1 MAGQEMFSA
10 RKGKKCVIYIRVS
23 SERQVQ
29 GYSLEGQKRYLKE
42 WAEFEGM
49 TVSEI
54 YVEPGKSG
62 KSITG
67 REVFQRMLDDIST
80 GLVDTDYVVVFKL
93 SRFGRNAKD
102 ILNSLTYIQRY
113 GVNLI
118 CKEDGLDSSTSMGK
132 MMITILG
139 AVAEM
144 ERENILVQ
152 TMLGREE
159 KAKQG
164 GWNGGFAPY
173 GYELEDGKLHIKE
186 DEAPIVELIFDKFV
200 NDGMGYSTIAG
211 YLNRQG
217 VPKLPSKNSHG
228 RQFVDWSVHH
238 IKRMLDNP
246 VYTGRVAFG
255 RTKMEQVKGSE
266 SDYKRVKS
274 DDFILSDEVVHEP
287 IISDELFEKAQI
299 KRKET
304 ASTGKPSFG
313 RSSKHLL
320 SGILKC
326 PMCGSSMY
334 SDTSAWTNKDGTRR
348 YKWKYQCGHYAKSKF
363 GQCKKNAISAEW
375 IEAEVI
381 EYTKLLVR
389 NQQFAEDIQSQIG
402 QKVDVSEIDIEIQ
415 NYRKKL
421 TRLERSKSNLEQDI
435 DSIYDDDKNAERK
448 RRDMNNRLNK
458 IYEEI
463 YSIEDMITDCEM
475 RKAAAE
481 QNTLTKDNVY
491 KMLLVFDKLFDKM
504 NDADKRKLVESLIS
518 EVHLHPKETWGEN
531 KNPIK
536 EIKYTF
542 SVSDEVMKS
551 LRENVA
557 SVETVVLLSQQKP
570 DDVIEVE
577 IELDELDLTSAESK
591 ATYKEIQEYV
601 LKKHGL
607 KVSNLYISQVKRKC
621 GIEVGVN
628 FNLSKSNDAKQ
639 PQCPKEKEE
648 AIIEAL
654 KAFNMI

>member
-1 MAGQEMFSA
+1 MEEMYSS

-67 REVFQRMLDDIST
+67 REVFQKMLNDIST
-80 GLVDTDYVVVFKL
+80 GQVEVDYVVVFKL

-102 ILNSLTYIQRY
+102 ILNSLTYIKRY

-144 ERENILVQ
+144 ERENILAQ

-173 GYELEDGKLHIKE
+173 GYELIDGKLHIKE

-200 NDGMGYSTIAG
+200 NGGMGYSTIAG

-217 VPKLPSKNSHG
+217 ILKPPSRNSHG
-228 RQFVDWSVHH
+228 RKFVDWSVHH

-246 VYTGRVAFG
+246 VYTGRIAFG
-255 RTKMEQVKGSE
+255 RTKMERIDGTE
-266 SDYKRVKS
+266 NEYRRVKS
-274 DDFILSDEVVHEP
+274 DDYILSDEVVHEP
-287 IISDELFEKAQI
+287 IISDELFEAARR
-299 KRKET
+299 KRQEAT
-304 ASTGKPSFG
+304 TTGNPKIG
-313 RSSKHLL
+313 RGTKHLL

-334 SDTSAWTNKDGTRR
+334 ADIVKWTNKDGQVMR
-348 YKWKYQCGHYAKSKF
+348 KIKYQCGHYAKSKF
-363 GQCKKNAISAEW
+363 GQCQKNTIPAEW
-375 IEAEVI
+375 VEAEVI

-389 NQQFAEDIQSQIG
+389 NKQFTEDIKNQIG
-402 QKVDVSEIDIEIQ
+402 HKTDVSEIDAELD
-415 NYRKKL
+415 NYHKLIKKL
-421 TRLERSKSNLEQDI
+421 EKSKSNLEKDI
-435 DSIYDDDKNAERK
+435 DAIYDDDKHAERK
-448 RRDMNNRLNK
+448 RQDMNNRLNK

-463 YSIEDMITDCEM
+463 YNIEDMIIDCE
-475 RKAAAE
+475 KKKEASK
-481 QNTLTKDNVY
+481 QDVLTKENVF
-491 KMLLVFDKLFDKM
+491 KMLLVFDKIFDKM
-504 NDADKRKLVESLIS
+504 NDADKRKLLESMIA
-518 EVHLHPKETWGEN
+518 EVHLHPKDTWQEG

-536 EIKYTF
+536 EIKYAF
-542 SVSDEVMKS
+542 PVSQEVMEA

-557 SVETVVLLSQQKP
+557 HVESVVLLSQQKA
-570 DDVIEVE
+570 DDYLEVE
-577 IELDELDLTSAESK
+577 IDLDELDATSAETK
-591 ATYKEIQEYV
+591 ATYEEIKKYV
-601 LKKHGL
+601 AEHNDGM
-607 KVSNLYISQVKRKC
+607 KVSNLYIAQVKKKC
-621 GIEVGVN
+621 GIELGQN
-628 FNLSKSNDAKQ
+628 FNLPKSENAKQ
-639 PQCPKEKEE
+639 PQCPKEKED
-648 AIIEAL
+648 AIVEAL
-654 KAFNMI
+654 KAFQMI

>member
-1 MAGQEMFSA
+1 MVGQEMFSA

-62 KSITG
+62 KNITG
-67 REVFQRMLDDIST
+67 REVFQKMLDDIST

-144 ERENILVQ
+144 ERENIIIQ

-164 GWNGGFAPY
+164 GWNGGFSPY
-173 GYELEDGKLHIKE
+173 GYELINGKLYIKE
-186 DEAPIVELIFDKFV
+186 DEASIVELIFDKFV
-200 NDGMGYSTIAG
+200 NEGMGYSTLAG

-217 VPKLPSKNSHG
+217 IPKLPSRNSHG

-255 RTKMEQVKGSE
+255 RTRMEKIKGSE
-266 SDYKRVKS
+266 NEYKRVKS
-274 DDFILSDEVVHEP
+274 EDFILSDEVVHEP
-287 IISDELFEKAQI
+287 IISDEMFEKAQI
-299 KRKET
+299 KRKGT
-304 ASTGKPSFG
+304 ATTGKPTIG
-313 RSSKHLL
+313 RNSKHML

-334 SDTSAWTNKDGTRR
+334 SDASAWTNKDGTRR

-363 GQCKKNAISAEW
+363 GQCKKNAIDANW
-375 IEAEVI
+375 IESEVI
-381 EYTKLLVR
+381 EYTKLLVS
-389 NQQFAEDIQSQIG
+389 NQHFADDIQCLIG
-402 QKVDVSEIDIEIQ
+402 QKVDVSEIDIEIN
-415 NYRKKL
+415 NYEKQLIKL
-421 TRLERSKSNLEQDI
+421 KRSKSNLEKDI
-435 DSIYDDDKNAERK
+435 DDIYDNDKNAERK
-448 RRDMNNRLNK
+448 RKDMNNRLDK
-458 IYEEI
+458 LYEEI
-463 YSIEDMITDCEM
+463 YKIEDMITDCEK
-475 RKAAAE
+475 RKTAAE
-481 QNTLTKDNVY
+481 QNILTKDNVY
-491 KMLLVFDKLFDKM
+491 KILLVFDKLFDKM
-504 NDADKRKLVESLIS
+504 NDEDKRKLVESLIS
-518 EVHLHPKETWGEN
+518 EVHLHPKETWAEG

-536 EIKYTF
+536 EIKYAF

-551 LRENVA
+551 LRENMS
-557 SVETVVLLSQQKP
+557 SVETVVLLSQQ
-570 DDVIEVE
+570 DVDRYVKIDYEPE
-577 IELDELDLTSAESK
+577 NADL
-591 ATYKEIQEYV
+591 
-601 LKKHGL
+601 
-607 KVSNLYISQVKRKC
+607 
-621 GIEVGVN
+621 
-628 FNLSKSNDAKQ
+628 
-639 PQCPKEKEE
+639 
-648 AIIEAL
+648 
-654 KAFNMI
+654 

>member
-1 MAGQEMFSA
+1 MEEMYSS

-62 KSITG
+62 KSISG
-67 REVFQRMLDDIST
+67 REVFQKMLNDIST
-80 GLVDTDYVVVFKL
+80 GQVETDYVVVFKL

-144 ERENILVQ
+144 ERENIIIQ

-173 GYELEDGKLHIKE
+173 GYELIDGKFYIKE

-200 NDGMGYSTIAG
+200 NGGLGYSTIAG

-217 VPKLPSKNSHG
+217 VPKLPSKNSHD
-228 RQFVDWSVHH
+228 RQFIDWSVHH

-255 RTKMEQVKGSE
+255 RTKMERVKGSE
-266 SDYKRVKS
+266 NEYRRVKS

-334 SDTSAWTNKDGTRR
+334 SDASAWTNKDGTRR

-421 TRLERSKSNLEQDI
+421 TKLERSKSNLEQDI

-463 YSIEDMITDCEM
+463 YSIEDQITDCEM
-475 RKAAAE
+475 RKASAE

-491 KMLLVFDKLFDKM
+491 KMLLVFDKIFDKM
-504 NDADKRKLVESLIS
+504 NDADKRKLIESMIL
-518 EVHLHPKETWGEN
+518 EVQLHPKETWEEG

-536 EIKYTF
+536 EIKYAF
-542 SVSDEVMKS
+542 PVSDEVMDA

-557 SVETVVLLSQQKP
+557 SVETVCLL
-570 DDVIEVE
+570 
-577 IELDELDLTSAESK
+577 T
-591 ATYKEIQEYV
+591 
-601 LKKHGL
+601 LK
-607 KVSNLYISQVKRKC
+607 NQ
-621 GIEVGVN
+621 
-628 FNLSKSNDAKQ
+628 
-639 PQCPKEKEE
+639 
-648 AIIEAL
+648 
-654 KAFNMI
+654 

>member
-1 MAGQEMFSA
+1 MEDTYST

-23 SERQVQ
+23 SKRQVQ
-29 GYSLEGQKRYLKE
+29 GYSLEGQKRFLKE

-67 REVFQRMLDDIST
+67 REVFQKMLNEISS
-80 GLVDTDYVVVFKL
+80 GSVETDYVLVFKL

-144 ERENILVQ
+144 ERENILAQ

-173 GYELEDGKLHIKE
+173 GYELADGKLNIKE
-186 DEAPIVELIFDKFV
+186 DEADVVKLVFDQFV
-200 NDGMGYSTIAG
+200 NGGMGYSTIAG

-217 VPKLPSKNSHG
+217 IPRLPSRNSHG
-228 RQFVDWSVHH
+228 RKFVDWSVHQ

-246 VYTGRVAFG
+246 VYTGRIAFG
-255 RTKMEQVKGSE
+255 RTKMERIDGTE
-266 SDYKRVKS
+266 NEYRRVKS
-274 DDFILSDEVVHEP
+274 DDYIMSDEVVHEP
-287 IISDELFEKAQI
+287 IISDELFEAARR
-299 KRKET
+299 KRQET
-304 ASTGKPSFG
+304 TTTGNPRVG
-313 RSSKHLL
+313 RYAKHLL

-334 SDTSAWTNKDGTRR
+334 ADIVQWKNKDGKVMR
-348 YKWKYQCGHYAKSKF
+348 KIKYQCGHYAKSKF
-363 GQCKKNAISAEW
+363 GQCQKNTIPAEW

-389 NQQFAEDIQSQIG
+389 NKQFAEDIQG
-402 QKVDVSEIDIEIQ
+402 QLGHKTDVSEIDKELD
-415 NYRKKL
+415 NYHKMIKKL
-421 TRLERSKSNLEQDI
+421 EKSKSNLESDI
-435 DSIYDDDKNAERK
+435 DAIYDDDKYAERK
-448 RRDMNNRLNK
+448 RQDMNNRLNK

-463 YSIEDMITDCEM
+463 YAVEDMITDSE
-475 RKAAAE
+475 KKKEAA
-481 QNTLTKDNVY
+481 QQDVLTKENVF
-491 KMLLVFDKLFDKM
+491 KMLLVFDKIFDKM
-504 NDADKRKLVESLIS
+504 NDVDKRKLIESMIA
-518 EVHLHPKETWGEN
+518 EVHLHPKETWEEG

-536 EIKYTF
+536 EIKYAF
-542 SVSDEVMKS
+542 PVSKEVMDA

-557 SVETVVLLSQQKP
+557 SVETVCLLSKLHEAKHH
-570 DDVIEVE
+570 VNVR
-577 IELDELDLTSAESK
+577 LDMDEMDLTAAE
-591 ATYKEIQEYV
+591 
-601 LKKHGL
+601 
-607 KVSNLYISQVKRKC
+607 RR
-621 GIEVGVN
+621 
-628 FNLSKSNDAKQ
+628 
-639 PQCPKEKEE
+639 
-648 AIIEAL
+648 
-654 KAFNMI
+654 

>member
-1 MAGQEMFSA
+1 MEEMYSS

-67 REVFQRMLDDIST
+67 REVFQKMLNDIST
-80 GLVDTDYVVVFKL
+80 GQVEVDYVVVFKL

-102 ILNSLTYIQRY
+102 ILNSLTYIKRY

-144 ERENILVQ
+144 ERENILAQ

-173 GYELEDGKLHIKE
+173 GYELIDGKLHIKE

-200 NDGMGYSTIAG
+200 NGGMGYSTIAG

-217 VPKLPSKNSHG
+217 IPKPPSRNSHG
-228 RQFVDWSVHH
+228 RKFVDWSVHH

-246 VYTGRVAFG
+246 VYTGRIAFG
-255 RTKMEQVKGSE
+255 RTKMERIDGTE
-266 SDYKRVKS
+266 NEYRRVKA
-274 DDFILSDEVVHEP
+274 DDYILSDEVVHEP
-287 IISDELFEKAQI
+287 IISDELFEAARR
-299 KRKET
+299 KRQEAT
-304 ASTGKPSFG
+304 TTGNPKIG
-313 RSSKHLL
+313 RGTKHLL

-334 SDTSAWTNKDGTRR
+334 ADIVKWTNKDGQVMR
-348 YKWKYQCGHYAKSKF
+348 KIKYQCGHYAKSKF
-363 GQCKKNAISAEW
+363 GQCQKNTIPAEW
-375 IEAEVI
+375 VEAEVI

-389 NQQFAEDIQSQIG
+389 NKQFTEDIKNQIG
-402 QKVDVSEIDIEIQ
+402 HKTDVSEIDAELD
-415 NYRKKL
+415 NYHKLIKKL
-421 TRLERSKSNLEQDI
+421 EKSKSNLEKDI
-435 DSIYDDDKNAERK
+435 DAIYDDDKHAERK
-448 RRDMNNRLNK
+448 RQDMNNRLNK

-463 YSIEDMITDCEM
+463 YNIEDMIIDCE
-475 RKAAAE
+475 KKKEAAK
-481 QNTLTKDNVY
+481 QDVLTKENVF
-491 KMLLVFDKLFDKM
+491 KMLLVFDKIFDKM
-504 NDADKRKLVESLIS
+504 NDADKRKLLESMIA
-518 EVHLHPKETWGEN
+518 EVHLHPKDTWQEG

-536 EIKYTF
+536 EIKYAF
-542 SVSDEVMKS
+542 PVSQEVMEA

-557 SVETVVLLSQQKP
+557 SVESVVLLSQQKA
-570 DDVIEVE
+570 DDYLEVE
-577 IELDELDLTSAESK
+577 IDLDELDATSAETK
-591 ATYKEIQEYV
+591 ATYEEIKKYV
-601 LKKHGL
+601 AEHNDGM
-607 KVSNLYISQVKRKC
+607 KVSNLYIAQVKKKC
-621 GIEVGVN
+621 GIELGQN
-628 FNLSKSNDAKQ
+628 FNLPKSENAKQ
-639 PQCPKEKEE
+639 PQCPKEKED
-648 AIIEAL
+648 AIVEAL
-654 KAFNMI
+654 KAFQMI

>member
-1 MAGQEMFSA
+1 MQEMFSA

-23 SERQVQ
+23 SERQIQ

-67 REVFQRMLDDIST
+67 REVFQNMLDDIST
-80 GLVDTDYVVVFKL
+80 GRVDTDYVVVFKL

-144 ERENILVQ
+144 ERENIIIQ

-173 GYELEDGKLHIKE
+173 GYELVDGKLQIKD
-186 DEAPIVELIFDKFV
+186 DEVPIVELICDKFV
-200 NDGMGYSTIAG
+200 NGGLGYSTIAG

-217 VPKLPSKNSHG
+217 VPKLPSRNSHG

-246 VYTGRVAFG
+246 VYTGRIAFG
-255 RTKMEQVKGSE
+255 RTRMEKVKGSE
-266 SDYKRVKS
+266 NEYRRVKS
-274 DDFILSDEVVHEP
+274 DDFIVSDEVVHEP

-304 ASTGKPSFG
+304 TSTGKPMVG

-334 SDTSAWTNKDGTRR
+334 SDTSAWKNKDGTRR
-348 YKWKYQCGHYAKSKF
+348 YKWKYQCGHYAKSKY
-363 GQCKKNAISAEW
+363 GQCQKNVIDAEW
-375 IEAEVI
+375 IETEVI

-389 NQQFAEDIQSQIG
+389 NQQFAEDIQNQIG
-402 QKVDVSEIDIEIQ
+402 QKVDVSEIETEIK
-415 NYRKKL
+415 NYQKKL
-421 TRLERSKSNLEQDI
+421 VKLERSKSNLEQDI
-435 DSIYDDDKNAERK
+435 DGIYDDDKNAERK

-463 YSIEDMITDCEM
+463 YDIEDMITDCEK

-504 NDADKRKLVESLIS
+504 SEADKRKMVESLIS
-518 EVHLHPKETWGEN
+518 EVHLHPKETWEVG

-536 EIKYTF
+536 EIKYAF
-542 SVSDEVMKS
+542 PVSDEVMKS
-551 LRENVA
+551 LRENV
-557 SVETVVLLSQQKP
+557 SPVETVVLLSKLKSSKK
-570 DDVIEVE
+570 IEV
-577 IELDELDLTSAESK
+577 DLDL
-591 ATYKEIQEYV
+591 
-601 LKKHGL
+601 
-607 KVSNLYISQVKRKC
+607 N
-621 GIEVGVN
+621 
-628 FNLSKSNDAKQ
+628 
-639 PQCPKEKEE
+639 P
-648 AIIEAL
+648 
-654 KAFNMI
+654 